1 MQHDCLLL
9 YISSVP
15 DNSGVYFKN
24 LNNWVHCFCALTF
37 DLEVGQSLEIKY
49 PNEAELTKTEVLNI
63 CYLSFPDSNSDCL
76 GDTQF
81 YFRIRRSSRGK
92 EITNPQLVQYNK
104 ILTQIIFLVLFFFD
118 KLKTLLCHVSMVLLT
133 QLPLVNFYQFV
144 VCKIAPAFFSAGLP
158 LIEAVS
164 QEMNH
169 WDPPVPGALLNLPL
183 MGSVIKLRLPSR
195 IDKPGVREDLIG
207 LQKMNESC
215 YTLLNVYE
223 PDLYECL
230 SLYLPHLH
238 MLWELPIVIM
248 APSPDVSSVVVQS
261 LISLIWPLQYRYDY
275 RPYFTIQDSDF
286 KEYLLSQPGI
296 QHHVI
301 LGTTNLYFIKAM
313 ENWPHVLRLST
324 DSKRKGK
331 RISGAHKIRRH
342 IGLKGMEEK
351 SGKCYFNFMAASIEI
366 NMNFK
371 GIHTNRPKE
380 AQSMMI
386 RRHFMDL
393 THSFLF
399 PLEQYVANTMPLQKD
414 ISPWKDA
421 PRLREFDKEEF
432 LKFVENADL
441 PSRTGIK
448 GDWINLYR
456 LFCDT
461 KTFTYWLKQRQ
472 TEVNTRLRMLHLEA
486 LAGATVDC
494 TLQSKIE
501 VEVVDFILKLRD
513 ALSFAESHRELVN
526 DELLCRVNDHYRK
539 ALQYKMFISQT
550 LSIGMTLWRKKVFQS
565 AAVMVRRCYCKKLGP
580 IDEECEEVKAWRGQL
595 TDAEQ
600 ERLKVAIYE
609 YNLYKYADATLPS
622 NLNVSHLRKLLLMD
636 TKTLRL
642 KYLTYLGKKEKRRVR
657 EEEKKREKIELGKQ
671 IKEKIQAERANAKHI
686 TYALGHNFIMR
697 RMIDTTMN
705 KIDDARLIFASMFAP
720 KIVFDMGFLSE
731 LSPIETDLTWIQL
744 REAYYVNRNHQAP
757 FAVHLTDCNFHHPSW
772 SESQRYFMGGL
783 PTYALD
789 MDSENFTKLYDPRQ
803 LVYLSP
809 DARKMLDSVEPDKV
823 YIIGAMVDKPNKTNC
838 TLGKAKQFNIAAA
851 KLPIDKY
858 IKWECGSKSLTLNQV
873 LSILLEVNSNGG
885 DWAAAFLKHVPK
897 RKLVNK
903 DTRVSK
909 LIRQQIREREE
920 YMLSLHQ

>member
-1 MQHDCLLL
+1 L
-9 YISSVP
+9 P
-15 DNSGVYFKN
+15 RGYFQK
-24 LNNWVHCFCALTF
+24 
-37 DLEVGQSLEIKY
+37 SI
-49 PNEAELTKTEVLNI
+49 
-63 CYLSFPDSNSDCL
+63 
-76 GDTQF
+76 
-81 YFRIRRSSRGK
+81 
-92 EITNPQLVQYNK
+92 
-104 ILTQIIFLVLFFFD
+104 
-118 KLKTLLCHVSMVLLT
+118 VLLT

-158 LIEAVS
+158 LIEAVC

-169 WDPPVPGALLNLPL
+169 WEPPVPGALLNLPL

-195 IDKPGVREDLIG
+195 LDKPGVREDLIG

-238 MLWELPIVIM
+238 MLWELVLLGEPIVVM
-248 APSPDVSSVVVQS
+248 APSPDVSSAVVQS

-313 ENWPHVLRLST
+313 ENWPHVLRFST

-331 RISGAHKIRRH
+331 RTAGTHKIRRH

-351 SGKCYFNFMAASIEI
+351 AGLFSKYKCLLSKHGVLMKKL
-366 NMNFK
+366 MK
-371 GIHTNRPKE
+371 GTHTNRPKE

-399 PLEQYVANTMPLQKD
+399 PLEQYLANMMPLQKD

-486 LAGATVDC
+486 LAGAAVDC

-526 DELLCRVNDHYRK
+526 DELLYRVNDHYRK
-539 ALQYKMFISQT
+539 ALQY
-550 LSIGMTLWRKKVFQS
+550 
-565 AAVMVRRCYCKKLGP
+565 
-580 IDEECEEVKAWRGQL
+580 
-595 TDAEQ
+595 
-600 ERLKVAIYE
+600 
-609 YNLYKYADATLPS
+609 
-622 NLNVSHLRKLLLMD
+622 
-636 TKTLRL
+636 
-642 KYLTYLGKKEKRRVR
+642 VR
-657 EEEKKREKIELGKQ
+657 EDLRPLLDRE
-671 IKEKIQAERANAKHI
+671 
-686 TYALGHNFIMR
+686 
-697 RMIDTTMN
+697 
-705 KIDDARLIFASMFAP
+705 
-720 KIVFDMGFLSE
+720 
-731 LSPIETDLTWIQL
+731 
-744 REAYYVNRNHQAP
+744 
-757 FAVHLTDCNFHHPSW
+757 
-772 SESQRYFMGGL
+772 
-783 PTYALD
+783 
-789 MDSENFTKLYDPRQ
+789 
-803 LVYLSP
+803 
-809 DARKMLDSVEPDKV
+809 
-823 YIIGAMVDKPNKTNC
+823 
-838 TLGKAKQFNIAAA
+838 
-851 KLPIDKY
+851 
-858 IKWECGSKSLTLNQV
+858 
-873 LSILLEVNSNGG
+873 
-885 DWAAAFLKHVPK
+885 
-897 RKLVNK
+897 
-903 DTRVSK
+903 
-909 LIRQQIREREE
+909 
-920 YMLSLHQ
+920 

>member
-1 MQHDCLLL
+1 ME
-9 YISSVP
+9 SMVT
-15 DNSGVYFKN
+15 DNSSVYFKN

-49 PNEAELTKTEVLNI
+49 PNEAELTKTEILNI

-81 YFRIRRSSRGK
+81 YFRIRRSARGK
-92 EITNPQLVQYNK
+92 EITNPPLVEYNK
-104 ILTQIIFLVLFFFD
+104 MCPSALEAINCSLNSAAFGKFLPICRMQNCPSFFFRR
-118 KLKTLLCHVSMVLLT
+118 LAVNRSRQALC
-133 QLPLVNFYQFV
+133 
-144 VCKIAPAFFSAGLP
+144 
-158 LIEAVS
+158 

-169 WDPPVPGALLNLPL
+169 WEPPLPGALLNLPL

-195 IDKPGVREDLIG
+195 LDKPGVREDLIG

-238 MLWELPIVIM
+238 MLWELVLLGEAIFQIWIKPIVVM
-248 APSPDVSSVVVQS
+248 APSPDVSSAVVQS

-331 RISGAHKIRRH
+331 RTAGTHKIRRH
-342 IGLKGMEEK
+342 IGLKAMEEK
-351 SGKCYFNFMAASIEI
+351 SVKTSNLKKFILCNV
-366 NMNFK
+366 NLK

-399 PLEQYVANTMPLQKD
+399 PLEQYLANTMPLQKD

-486 LAGATVDC
+486 LAGAAVDC

-526 DELLCRVNDHYRK
+526 DELLYR
-539 ALQYKMFISQT
+539 KMFISKT
-550 LSIGMTLWRKKVFQS
+550 LSIGMTLWQKRVFQS
-565 AAVMVRRCYCKKLGP
+565 AVVMVRRCYCNKKFGP

-600 ERLKVAIYE
+600 DRLQVAIYE
-609 YNLYKYADATLPS
+609 YNLYKYADAILPS

-636 TKTLRL
+636 TKALRL
-642 KYLTYLGKKEKRRVR
+642 KYLTYLGKKELMKVK
-657 EEEKKREKIELGKQ
+657 EAEKKREKIELGKQ
-671 IKEKIQAERANAKHI
+671 IKEKIQAERANAAHI

-697 RMIDTTMN
+697 RLIDTTMN
-705 KIDDARLIFASMFAP
+705 KIDEARLIFASMFAP
-720 KIVFDMGFLSE
+720 RIVFDMGFLSE
-731 LSPIETDLTWIQL
+731 LSPIETDLTWVQL
-744 REAYYVNRNHQAP
+744 REAYYANRSHQTP
-757 FAVHLTDCNFHHPSW
+757 FSLHLTDCNFDHPSW
-772 SESQRYFMGGL
+772 SESHRYFNGGL
-783 PTYALD
+783 QTYTMD
-789 MDSENFTKLYDPRQ
+789 MDSENFTKLYDPER

-809 DARKMLDSVEPDKV
+809 DARTMLHSVEPDKV

-851 KLPIDKY
+851 KLPIDKHV
-858 IKWECGSKSLTLNQV
+858 KWECGSKSLTLNQV
-873 LSILLEVNSNGG
+873 LNILLEVTSNGG
-885 DWAAAFLKHVPK
+885 DWTASFLKHVPK
-897 RKLVNK
+897 RKLVVK

-909 LIRQQIREREE
+909 FIRQQIRERED
-920 YMLSLHQ
+920 YILSLHQ

>member
-1 MQHDCLLL
+1 ME
-9 YISSVP
+9 STVP

-49 PNEAELTKTEVLNI
+49 PNEAELTKTETVLAI
-63 CYLSFPDSNSDCL
+63 RSFISEFEDLLEIDPD
-76 GDTQF
+76 
-81 YFRIRRSSRGK
+81 YFFGFVFFRQVKDSSLPRGYFQK
-92 EITNPQLVQYNK
+92 
-104 ILTQIIFLVLFFFD
+104 
-118 KLKTLLCHVSMVLLT
+118 SMVLLT

-169 WDPPVPGALLNLPL
+169 WEPPVPGALLNLPL

-195 IDKPGVREDLIG
+195 LDKPGVREDLIG

-331 RISGAHKIRRH
+331 RIAGAHKIRRH

-526 DELLCRVNDHYRK
+526 DELLCR
-539 ALQYKMFISQT
+539 KMFISQT

-565 AAVMVRRCYCKKLGP
+565 AAVMVKRCYCKKLGP

-858 IKWECGSKSLTLNQV
+858 VKWECGSKSLTLNQV

-897 RKLVNK
+897 RKLVVK

>member
-1 MQHDCLLL
+1 LCILFSMKFC
-9 YISSVP
+9 
-15 DNSGVYFKN
+15 
-24 LNNWVHCFCALTF
+24 NN
-37 DLEVGQSLEIKY
+37 
-49 PNEAELTKTEVLNI
+49 
-63 CYLSFPDSNSDCL
+63 
-76 GDTQF
+76 
-81 YFRIRRSSRGK
+81 
-92 EITNPQLVQYNK
+92 
-104 ILTQIIFLVLFFFD
+104 
-118 KLKTLLCHVSMVLLT
+118 
-133 QLPLVNFYQFV
+133 
-144 VCKIAPAFFSAGLP
+144 
-158 LIEAVS
+158 
-164 QEMNH
+164 
-169 WDPPVPGALLNLPL
+169 
-183 MGSVIKLRLPSR
+183 
-195 IDKPGVREDLIG
+195 
-207 LQKMNESC
+207 
-215 YTLLNVYE
+215 
-223 PDLYECL
+223 
-230 SLYLPHLH
+230 
-238 MLWELPIVIM
+238 
-248 APSPDVSSVVVQS
+248 
-261 LISLIWPLQYRYDY
+261 
-275 RPYFTIQDSDF
+275 
-286 KEYLLSQPGI
+286 
-296 QHHVI
+296 
-301 LGTTNLYFIKAM
+301 
-313 ENWPHVLRLST
+313 
-324 DSKRKGK
+324 
-331 RISGAHKIRRH
+331 
-342 IGLKGMEEK
+342 
-351 SGKCYFNFMAASIEI
+351 
-366 NMNFK
+366 
-371 GIHTNRPKE
+371 
-380 AQSMMI
+380 
-386 RRHFMDL
+386 
-393 THSFLF
+393 
-399 PLEQYVANTMPLQKD
+399 
-414 ISPWKDA
+414 
-421 PRLREFDKEEF
+421 
-432 LKFVENADL
+432 
-441 PSRTGIK
+441 
-448 GDWINLYR
+448 R
-456 LFCDT
+456 LFCNT

-513 ALSFAESHRELVN
+513 ALNFAESHRELVN
-526 DELLCRVNDHYRK
+526 EELLCR
-539 ALQYKMFISQT
+539 KMFISQT

-642 KYLTYLGKKEKRRVR
+642 KYLTYLGKKEKRHVR

-697 RMIDTTMN
+697 RIIDTTMN

-744 REAYYVNRNHQAP
+744 REAYYVNRNHHTP

-783 PTYALD
+783 PTYMLD

-858 IKWECGSKSLTLNQV
+858 VKWECGSKSLTLNQV

-897 RKLVNK
+897 RKLVAK

-909 LIRQQIREREE
+909 LIRQQNREREE

>member
-1 MQHDCLLL
+1 ME
-9 YISSVP
+9 STVP

-49 PNEAELTKTEVLNI
+49 PNEAELTKTETVLETR
-63 CYLSFPDSNSDCL
+63 SFISEFEDLLEIDPD
-76 GDTQF
+76 
-81 YFRIRRSSRGK
+81 YFFGFVFFRQVKDSSLPRGYFQK
-92 EITNPQLVQYNK
+92 
-104 ILTQIIFLVLFFFD
+104 
-118 KLKTLLCHVSMVLLT
+118 SMVLLT

-238 MLWELPIVIM
+238 MLWELVLLGEAIFQFWPIVIM

-331 RISGAHKIRRH
+331 RIAGAHKIRRH

-526 DELLCRVNDHYRK
+526 DELLCR
-539 ALQYKMFISQT
+539 KMFISQT